1 VIGTSKIINI
11 FCLFQITYLYNPGGN
26 SQIAMARETAA
37 AIARNNSHPHC
48 KEVLELLRTQEKG
61 WVDDQKFVD
70 ILQTLLF

>member
-1 VIGTSKIINI
+1 
-11 FCLFQITYLYNPGGN
+11 
-26 SQIAMARETAA
+26 MARETAA

-70 ILQTLLF
+70 FLQTLLF